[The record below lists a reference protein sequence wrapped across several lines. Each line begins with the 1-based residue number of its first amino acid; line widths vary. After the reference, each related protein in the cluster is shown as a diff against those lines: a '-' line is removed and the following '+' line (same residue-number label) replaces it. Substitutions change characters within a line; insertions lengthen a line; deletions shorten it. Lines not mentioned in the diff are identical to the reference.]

1 MKVNI
6 GPYVNRWTSQI
17 HYGYMNKKYN
27 YQWEKNTTKFEA
39 LLEKVEDVMQWIY
52 NHTVNLYLDN
62 KEVNRKVKIH
72 AYDTWNMDGTLAYII
87 HPMLIQ
93 LKETK
98 HGAPNVDPEDV
109 PENLRPTEEWKKAY
123 EGDGSTDPL
132 FFDRWNWIL
141 DEMIYA
147 FESKMQEDDEM
158 SFFGEWVEDET
169 KVLGGRFKNIDWD
182 GLKAHRA
189 RVANGF
195 RLFGKY
201 YEGLWD

>member
-1 MKVNI
+1 MKVKI
-6 GPYVNRWTSQI
+6 GPYRSRWTSQI
-17 HYGYMNKKYN
+17 HYDYMNKKYDFL
-27 YQWEKNTTKFEA
+27 WKVNTNAYESF
-39 LLEKVEDVMQWIY
+39 LEKLEDTLQWIY

-62 KEVNRKVKIH
+62 KEVNRRVKIH
-72 AYDTWNMDGTLAYII
+72 PYDTWSMDHTLSYII

-93 LKETK
+93 LKATK

-123 EGDGSTDPL
+123 EGDGSTDPD
-132 FFDRWNWIL
+132 FFNRWDWVL
-141 DEMIYA
+141 DEMIFA

-158 SFFGEWVEDET
+158 SFFGDWIED
-169 KVLGGRFKNIDWD
+169 KSKPLGGSFKNVDWD

-201 YEGLWD
+201 YESLWD

>member
-1 MKVNI
+1 MKVKI

-17 HYGYMNKKYN
+17 HYDYMNKKYN
-27 YQWEKNTTKFEA
+27 YEWKENTTKFESF
-39 LLEKVEDVMQWIY
+39 LEKVEETIQWIY

-62 KEVNRKVKIH
+62 KEVNRSVKIH
-72 AYDTWNMDGTLAYII
+72 DYDTWSMDHTLAYII

-98 HGAPNVDPEDV
+98 HGAPMVDQGDRPEH
-109 PENLRPTEEWKKAY
+109 LKAKKQSDY
-123 EGDGSTDPL
+123 DESGTDK
-132 FFDRWNWIL
+132 FHFEAWDWIL
-141 DEMIYA
+141 DEMIFA

-158 SFFGEWVEDET
+158 SFFGEWVEDKS
-169 KVLGGRFKNIDWD
+169 KVLGGSFKSVDWD

-201 YEGLWD
+201 YESLWD

>member
-6 GPYVNRWTSQI
+6 GPYINRWTSQI
-17 HYGYMNKKYN
+17 HYNYMNKKYG

-39 LLEKVEDVMQWIY
+39 LLEKVEDALQWIY
-52 NHTVNLYLDN
+52 NHSINLYLDN

-72 AYDTWNMDGTLAYII
+72 KYDTWSMDHTLAYIV

-98 HGAPNVDPEDV
+98 HGAPFVDMEDR
-109 PENLRPTEEWKKAY
+109 PENLQCYKEPE
-123 EGDGSTDPL
+123 DHNTDK
-132 FFDRWNWIL
+132 FHFEAWDWAMG
-141 DEMIYA
+141 EMIFA
-147 FESKMQEDDEM
+147 FESKMQDDDET
-158 SFFGEWVEDET
+158 SFFGEWIADES
-169 KVLGGRFKNIDWD
+169 KPLGGGFKNIDWD